1 MSAAG
6 PPQSANCAPSGGS
19 EAAKL
24 RAWGDHA
31 SGYWRAAGR
40 GRPYHAGPMRKRY
53 FVPIV
58 RFASIALIA
67 ATLAMPA
74 AAADYKIGVLNVEQ
88 ILRQSKPAKEAQARI
103 EQEFKGRDAD
113 LTRKEQAVQA
123 LSAQLANDRATL
135 SPDAIVSR
143 ERDIDLQTRDVQ
155 RLRQQFAEDLRAR
168 QFEELDKLKARLDQ
182 VLTTYAQDN
191 HFDLIL
197 QDAAFV
203 GRGVNIT
210 DDVIKALEKAP

>member
-1 MSAAG
+1 
-6 PPQSANCAPSGGS
+6 
-19 EAAKL
+19 
-24 RAWGDHA
+24 
-31 SGYWRAAGR
+31 
-40 GRPYHAGPMRKRY
+40 MRKRY
-53 FVPIV
+53 WVPIL
-58 RFASIALIA
+58 RLASIALVA

-123 LSAQLANDRATL
+123 LSAQLDKDRPTL

-182 VLTTYAQDN
+182 VLTKYAQDN

-210 DDVIKALEKAP
+210 DDVIKALEKGP